1 MEQWFE
7 TAIVTAFW
15 TFTALAAWQDLKW
28 GSIHIGTF
36 IVGGATGILLQA
48 GRFAAVSGA
57 LGSWRA
63 VCTPA
68 YAVLQLLGAACVGI
82 FLLSL
87 AYVTQE
93 AVGLGDGFFF
103 LAAGCYLGFIKT
115 VFLFSAS
122 LLLCFPV
129 SSFLMVRRIWKGD
142 KAADRGKERL
152 PFLPFGSG
160 VFTFLVTEGRQENGK
175 AFKGKLYRGSSRC
188 DGSDFIWDWYDHY
201 RGRQN
206 P

>member
-36 IVGGATGILLQA
+36 IVGGAAGILLQA

-152 PFLPFGSG
+152 PFLPFVLLVA
-160 VFTFLVTEGRQENGK
+160 VFLLF
-175 AFKGKLYRGSSRC
+175 
-188 DGSDFIWDWYDHY
+188 W
-201 RGRQN
+201 
-206 P
+206 

>member
-15 TFTALAAWQDLKW
+15 TFTALAAWQDLN
-28 GSIHIGTF
+28 GAPFISERS
-36 IVGGATGILLQA
+36 IVGGAAGILLQA

-93 AVGLGDGFFF
+93 AVGLGM
-103 LAAGCYLGFIKT
+103 
-115 VFLFSAS
+115 VF
-122 LLLCFPV
+122 
-129 SSFLMVRRIWKGD
+129 SFWLPDVIWG
-142 KAADRGKERL
+142 L
-152 PFLPFGSG
+152 
-160 VFTFLVTEGRQENGK
+160 
-175 AFKGKLYRGSSRC
+175 
-188 DGSDFIWDWYDHY
+188 
-201 RGRQN
+201 
-206 P
+206 

>member
-93 AVGLGDGFFF
+93 AVGLGDGFF
-103 LAAGCYLGFIKT
+103 LSGCRML
-115 VFLFSAS
+115 
-122 LLLCFPV
+122 
-129 SSFLMVRRIWKGD
+129 
-142 KAADRGKERL
+142 
-152 PFLPFGSG
+152 SG
-160 VFTFLVTEGRQENGK
+160 VYKDSISF
-175 AFKGKLYRGSSRC
+175 
-188 DGSDFIWDWYDHY
+188 
-201 RGRQN
+201 
-206 P
+206 

>member
-36 IVGGATGILLQA
+36 IVGGAAGILLQA

-93 AVGLGDGFFF
+93 AVGLGDGFF
-103 LAAGCYLGFIKT
+103 LSGCRML
-115 VFLFSAS
+115 
-122 LLLCFPV
+122 
-129 SSFLMVRRIWKGD
+129 
-142 KAADRGKERL
+142 
-152 PFLPFGSG
+152 SG
-160 VFTFLVTEGRQENGK
+160 VYKDSISF
-175 AFKGKLYRGSSRC
+175 
-188 DGSDFIWDWYDHY
+188 
-201 RGRQN
+201 
-206 P
+206 

>member
-68 YAVLQLLGAACVGI
+68 YAVLQLLGAACVGH
-82 FLLSL
+82 L
-87 AYVTQE
+87 
-93 AVGLGDGFFF
+93 
-103 LAAGCYLGFIKT
+103 
-115 VFLFSAS
+115 
-122 LLLCFPV
+122 
-129 SSFLMVRRIWKGD
+129 SSFPGLCY
-142 KAADRGKERL
+142 
-152 PFLPFGSG
+152 P
-160 VFTFLVTEGRQENGK
+160 
-175 AFKGKLYRGSSRC
+175 
-188 DGSDFIWDWYDHY
+188 
-201 RGRQN
+201 
-206 P
+206 